1 MANDHITSFKSKRVN
16 TKRKHQ
22 RAWWNPILGMYI
34 LDIERDGECM
44 SDVWKNPN
52 LRACEYVN
60 CNWKKKPYSKSM
72 GTC

>member
-1 MANDHITSFKSKRVN
+1 MN